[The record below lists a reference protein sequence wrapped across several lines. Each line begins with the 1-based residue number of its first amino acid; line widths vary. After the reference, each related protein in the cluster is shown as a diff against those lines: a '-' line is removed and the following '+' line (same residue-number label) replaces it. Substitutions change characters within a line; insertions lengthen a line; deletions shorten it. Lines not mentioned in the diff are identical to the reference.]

1 MELQGVIQNP
11 NPTLGSSQR
20 NPVPIGKTIKTKIE
34 RGDRYSAPVI
44 YDLEITLL
52 EIIRGQEAWE
62 RVKVQE
68 VFNELTKSGFEYMLV
83 RLKVG
88 FFRRGRGLGGDVYE
102 LREGQISTVS
112 ADGKTR
118 YEILP
123 VPLQPQPQLLDLSCE
138 PGESHS
144 GWIVLQVPKDEAKP
158 LLLFNREYGENV
170 YGTWGPIWF
179 CLY

>member
-62 RVKVQE
+62 RVKAQE
-68 VFNELTKSGFEYMLV
+68 VFNELAKSGFEYMLV

-102 LREGQISTVS
+102 LREGQISAVS
-112 ADGKTR
+112 ADGKTK

-123 VPLQPQPQLLDLSCE
+123 VPLQPQPQLLDLS
-138 PGESHS
+138 
-144 GWIVLQVPKDEAKP
+144 
-158 LLLFNREYGENV
+158 F
-170 YGTWGPIWF
+170 
-179 CLY
+179 

>member
-1 MELQGVIQNP
+1 MELQGVIKNP
-11 NPTLGSSQR
+11 DPALGSSQR

-52 EIIRGQEAWE
+52 EILRGQEAWE
-62 RVKVQE
+62 RGKAQE
-68 VFNELTKSGFEYMLV
+68 VLNELAKSGFEYILAH
-83 RLKVG
+83 LKVG

-102 LREGQISTVS
+102 IREGQILAVS
-112 ADGKTR
+112 ADGKTQ
-118 YEILP
+118 YEIP
-123 VPLQPQPQLLDLSCE
+123 AVPQQPQPQLVDLSFK

-144 GWIVLQVPKDEAKP
+144 GWILLQVPKNEAKP
-158 LLLFNREYGENV
+158 LLLFNREYVENV
-170 YGTWGPIWF
+170 FGIWGPIWF